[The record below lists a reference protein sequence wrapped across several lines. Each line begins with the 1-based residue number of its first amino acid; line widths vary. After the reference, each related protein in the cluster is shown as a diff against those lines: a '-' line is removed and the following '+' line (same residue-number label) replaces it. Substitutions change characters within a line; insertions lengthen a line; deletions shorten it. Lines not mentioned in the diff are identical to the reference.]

1 MRTLTTSS
9 PDEARPWTAYGW
21 TIPERA
27 TVDQDGWR
35 IPWQHEYEMW
45 LRGHATPADA
55 ITATE
60 ALVCGDLTR
69 ALAGIDHYLV
79 TVTASVESLGIG
91 FYLDPDSD

>member
-1 MRTLTTSS
+1 MRTVTTSS

-21 TIPERA
+21 TLPEYA

-55 ITATE
+55 TAAAE
-60 ALVCGDLTR
+60 ALVRADLTR

-79 TVTASVESLGIG
+79 TVTATVESLGIDL
-91 FYLDPDSD
+91 YLDPDSD